1 MRHAVKKAKKL
12 GRGKDSRRKL
22 MRTLA
27 SSVVVY
33 EKIITTRANA
43 KAIRSYVDKMVT
55 KAKIGTLHGNRQ
67 LFADLSRNAARKM
80 IEVVGPRYKERNG
93 GYTRILI
100 AGKSK
105 DGMDKYLV
113 ELV

>member
-1 MRHAVKKAKKL
+1 MRHHVKAATKL
-12 GRGKDSRRKL
+12 GKGKDHRRKL

-27 SSVVVY
+27 SSVIVY
-33 EKIITTRANA
+33 EKIETSQAKA
-43 KAIRSYVDKMVT
+43 KAIRGYVDRMIT
-55 KAKIGTLHGNRQ
+55 KGKKGGLHGRRQ
-67 LFADLSRNAARKM
+67 LIAALSPKAAKKVAEVLAD
-80 IEVVGPRYKERNG
+80 RYKERQG

-105 DGMDKYLV
+105 DGMNKYLV

>member
-1 MRHAVKKAKKL
+1 MRHNIKKSKKI

-22 MRTLA
+22 LRTLA
-27 SSVVVY
+27 SSVIVY
-33 EKIITTRANA
+33 EKIQTSQANA
-43 KAIRSYVDKMVT
+43 KAIRSYVDKMIT
-55 KAKIGTLHGNRQ
+55 KGKIKTLHGNRQ
-67 LFADLSRNAARKM
+67 LFADLSKNAALKV
-80 IEVVGPRYKERNG
+80 IEVLTERYQSRKG

-105 DGMDKYLV
+105 DGMNKYLV